1 MREHISTMVS
11 VAAALALATAG
22 ALLWQADAAGAVER
36 ALDRAAGGAT
46 AGMMRAADP
55 ASPQQPVAVAPVA
68 GEVTRAFEQPQ
79 DAYGPGHRGVDLA
92 VAHAEPVRS
101 AMAGTVR
108 FAGSVAGETWVTV
121 THADGIETTYG
132 GIAPSVTAGER
143 VAIGQHLGRM
153 RPGRRVLDW
162 GVRIGR
168 TYVDPLGLLA
178 GWRVR
183 LVPPTGQ

>member
-1 MREHISTMVS
+1 MHRDISTMVS
-11 VAAALALATAG
+11 LAAALALATAG

-36 ALDRAAGGAT
+36 ALDRRAV
-46 AGMMRAADP
+46 AADP
-55 ASPQQPVAVAPVA
+55 PSPKRPVAVAPVA

-92 VAHAEPVRS
+92 VTRAEPVRS

-121 THADGIETTYG
+121 MHADGIETTYG

-162 GVRIGR
+162 GVRLGR
-168 TYVDPLGLLA
+168 TYIDPLGLLA

-183 LVPPTGQ
+183 LVTPTGR